1 MVNYVCSGA
10 ADLVGRDHA
19 DHFCRPQGNRA
30 IKLTCLRLAPFQ
42 STTQDLKTAW
52 HWWGEEDICP
62 KGNGSNVPRKNPV
75 DTCKYLVAQHITDNI
90 VFLNIGKALKTSQ
103 RTEYLWMECQTHL
116 VHMGCVISLKALKTS
131 QRTEY
136 LWMEC
141 LTHLVHMGCVIWL
154 VFWAFKDMICSSW
167 TSGIKDNTY
176 YCNWTAFQR
185 PNFTTTLRYKGPAPV
200 TTYNFC
206 TFLTV

>member
-1 MVNYVCSGA
+1 MLWSCGFGGEGLCWSLLQTTRKYSYKTNLPPIS
-10 ADLVGRDHA
+10 
-19 DHFCRPQGNRA
+19 A
-30 IKLTCLRLAPFQ
+30 IPKHDTGP
-42 STTQDLKTAW
+42 KVW

-62 KGNGSNVPRKNPV
+62 KGNRSNVPRNNPV
-75 DTCKYLVAQHITDNI
+75 DTCKYLIAQHITDNI
-90 VFLNIGKALKTSQ
+90 GFLNIGKALKTSQ
-103 RTEYLWMECQTHL
+103 RTECLWT
-116 VHMGCVISLKALKTS
+116 
-131 QRTEY
+131 
-136 LWMEC
+136 EC

-167 TSGIKDNTY
+167 TSGIKYNTY

>member
-42 STTQDLKTAW
+42 STTQDLKTTW

-90 VFLNIGKALKTSQ
+90 GFLNIGKALKTSQ
-103 RTEYLWMECQTHL
+103 RTEC
-116 VHMGCVISLKALKTS
+116 
-131 QRTEY
+131 